1 MKSGMTL
8 LTGLPQTQSPCPLRS
23 LRGCSAKERGPQAN
37 CSMRLPAKR
46 NRQREAGGWDAAG
59 IGGYIYPLT
68 HREARP
74 NPADCPRPIGPGSL
88 RMTPALSLA
97 GCRKRPPQEKKQA
110 HVVVWASPTPSHV
123 PIHLLRV
130 GIFSVLLGIWGGV
143 GVIMP
148 FRFSLT
154 TTP

>member
-1 MKSGMTL
+1 
-8 LTGLPQTQSPCPLRS
+8 
-23 LRGCSAKERGPQAN
+23 
-37 CSMRLPAKR
+37 MRLPAKR

-74 NPADCPRPIGPGSL
+74 NPADGPRPIGPGSL
-88 RMTPALSLA
+88 RMTPALSL
-97 GCRKRPPQEKKQA
+97 
-110 HVVVWASPTPSHV
+110 
-123 PIHLLRV
+123 
-130 GIFSVLLGIWGGV
+130 GIWGSV